1 MSLYNSYNNEDI
13 LVRGVIAGMLNVLN
27 NNIKYNQIWSN
38 EDKEEISVPWFY
50 NQSGDERFMQDF
62 YTHYFDCDFP
72 KPVDGNFDR
81 IPRGE
86 ITYAGSTIDSNR
98 ITNRF
103 VQGRYLKEIDGQLQ
117 SYISHL
123 YSIPLTVNFDCELW
137 IDNLVSALKIEQAI
151 RQTFYKTVTFYS
163 YYKGLRLGCTSGF
176 SESDILEKNIN
187 YSFEEEN
194 KIKLTFNIEV
204 EAYEPVFDPTT
215 EMKAG
220 DYMKGI
226 GYRMYDNHEKNDG
239 KITITSPSAS
249 ITVPKGHP
257 LWITWTYTKE
267 AGIIN
272 KIDTYW
278 LNTGS
283 NEWNIIERGVPNN
296 EFFIWNIPDD
306 FTDFKTPNIIWEE
319 TSNVKIS
326 REPIVSI
333 VPVDT
338 STIDA
343 SSFSIVDGGYFMT
356 PGIDASI
363 SIILEMKDD
372 NNNISQSAD
381 GEIYFNINNYELNSS
396 NLAWVDPSSNII
408 IPSALDYRIIDIH
421 VANSVNNDV
430 FGVVRYIKI
439 V

>member
-1 MSLYNSYNNEDI
+1 MSLYNAYNNEDI

-38 EDKEEISVPWFY
+38 EDKEEISIPWFY
-50 NQSGDERFMQDF
+50 NMSGDERFMQDF
-62 YTHYFDCDFP
+62 YTFYADCDFP
-72 KPVDGNFDR
+72 KPVDGNADR

-86 ITYAGSTIDSNR
+86 ITYTGSLIDSNR

-123 YSIPLTVNFDCELW
+123 YSIPLTINFDCELW
-137 IDNLVSALKIEQAI
+137 VDTHITALKVEQAI
-151 RQTFYKTVTFYS
+151 RQTFYKTVTFYT

-176 SESDILEKNIN
+176 PESDILEKNIN
-187 YSFEEEN
+187 YSFETDQ
-194 KIKLTFNIEV
+194 KIKLTFNIEI

-215 EMKAG
+215 EMRAG
-220 DYMKGI
+220 GYIKGI
-226 GYRMYDNHEKNDG
+226 GYRMYDPHEKSDG
-239 KITITSPSAS
+239 EILVVSPSEN

-257 LWITWTYTKE
+257 LWITWKYTGE

-278 LNTGS
+278 LNTGT
-283 NEWNIIERGVPNN
+283 NEWNIIEKGLPNN

-319 TSNVKIS
+319 TSDVKIYK
-326 REPIVSI
+326 EPIVSI

-343 SSFSIVDGGYFMT
+343 SSFSIVDAGYFMT
-356 PGIDASI
+356 SGEDASI

-372 NNNISQSAD
+372 NNNISQTDD
-381 GEIYFNINNYELNSS
+381 GAIYFNINNYKLNSS
-396 NLAWVDPSSNII
+396 NLVWIDPCVNII
-408 IPSALDYRIIDIH
+408 TPSIPNYKIIDIH

-430 FGVVRYIKI
+430 FGVTRGIKI